1 MRKAGDKPCGCQH
14 SEPEVFQTIWKHL
27 KSDGMPDQAA
37 NHMTAEML
45 THGEDF
51 ESSIEQYERNFANYK
66 NKGFNEHAAQAMAVE
81 SLEDGAEQPRE
92 SMRFAGSMG
101 EDLGGFMASED
112 SSGEDIAMMAQSM
125 SGVKPEKVYMKG
137 QQIL

>member
-51 ESSIEQYERNFANYK
+51 ESSIEQYERNYANYRD
-66 NKGFNEHAAQAMAVE
+66 KGFNEHAAQAMAVE

-92 SMRFAGSMG
+92 SLRFAGSMG
-101 EDLGGFMASED
+101 EDLNKFIAPEGA
-112 SSGEDIAMMAQSM
+112 SGEEIAMMAQSM
-125 SGVKPEKVYMKG
+125 SGEKPEIVYMDG
-137 QQIL
+137 SRIY